1 MIPLLA
7 LRTDCT
13 PNKLSLKLMACLQL
27 YLTQKGGRKESYTVL
42 CGRSFM
48 MLLE

>member
-1 MIPLLA
+1 MILLLA
-7 LRTDCT
+7 LRKGST

-27 YLTQKGGRKESYTVL
+27 YLTQEEGRKESYMVL
-42 CGRSFM
+42 CGCSFI